1 MSRSLEFRVLVIS
14 ITTAT
19 TDFAITTA
27 TNYSA
32 ITTATTD
39 SAITTATT
47 DSAITTAIHFF
58 VFLLLLSIIVDP
70 IRVVT

>member
-1 MSRSLEFRVLVIS
+1 VLVLRLDLLEFRVLVTA

-19 TDFAITTA
+19 TYF
-27 TNYSA
+27 A

-47 DSAITTAIHFF
+47 DSAITTAIHSF
-58 VFLLLLSIIVDP
+58 VFLLLFPIIVDP
-70 IRVVT
+70 I

>member
-1 MSRSLEFRVLVIS
+1 LEFRVLVTA

-27 TNYSA
+27 TTDFAITTATIDFA
-32 ITTATTD
+32 ITTATTNP
-39 SAITTATT
+39 
-47 DSAITTAIHFF
+47 AITTAINFL
-58 VFLLLLSIIVDP
+58 VFLLLFSIIVDP